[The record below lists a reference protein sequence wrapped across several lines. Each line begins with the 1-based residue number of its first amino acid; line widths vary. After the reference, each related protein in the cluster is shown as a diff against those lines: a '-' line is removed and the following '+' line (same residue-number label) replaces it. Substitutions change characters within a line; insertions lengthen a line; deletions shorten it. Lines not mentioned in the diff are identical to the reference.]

1 MKVVRSLSFTR
12 RNQKKAAASAPPGT
26 ADEQVD
32 ISKQPSVSAPGPE
45 GTALAAELAAAHQR
59 IAELEKQLGVTSAS
73 STTPSS
79 MASGSSAPPVPTS
92 PSPSPAPE
100 PAPPATGDTAGGWTA
115 KGWLLSL
122 APEVSD
128 VVASALR
135 VRADGVDEFAALRSL
150 SDADIGARL
159 KEGGLSGL
167 IPVVTAGVGQLRQ
180 QAAATG
186 AELNSKF
193 SGEQGTF
200 ELAFGS
206 TDTFYGG
213 LEVTPA
219 PRSPPPTPRS
229 STLAHTRPR

>member
-1 MKVVRSLSFTR
+1 MAALALPLAAGAGCAAVGCAVIARIR
-12 RNQKKAAASAPPGT
+12 RNQ
-26 ADEQVD
+26 
-32 ISKQPSVSAPGPE
+32 
-45 GTALAAELAAAHQR
+45 
-59 IAELEKQLGVTSAS
+59 
-73 STTPSS
+73 STERKDR
-79 MASGSSAPPVPTS
+79 
-92 PSPSPAPE
+92 PA
-100 PAPPATGDTAGGWTA
+100 GDTAGGWTA
-115 KGWLLSL
+115 KGWLRSL

-128 VVASALR
+128 VIATALR
-135 VRADGVDEFAALRSL
+135 VRADGADEFAALRSL

-229 STLAHTRPR
+229 SALAHPRLDSQRHRPR

>member
-1 MKVVRSLSFTR
+1 MLASAPKARPVGAPPAMMAARALLLAGAGCAAVGCAVIARIR
-12 RNQKKAAASAPPGT
+12 RNQSIERK
-26 ADEQVD
+26 DRD
-32 ISKQPSVSAPGPE
+32 C
-45 GTALAAELAAAHQR
+45 
-59 IAELEKQLGVTSAS
+59 
-73 STTPSS
+73 
-79 MASGSSAPPVPTS
+79 
-92 PSPSPAPE
+92 E
-100 PAPPATGDTAGGWTA
+100 PAGDTAGGWTA

-128 VVASALR
+128 VIATALR
-135 VRADGVDEFAALRSL
+135 VRADGADEFAALRSL

-213 LEVTPA
+213 LEVTA
-219 PRSPPPTPRS
+219 PPDPIRAKPC
-229 STLAHTRPR
+229 HRPLYPSGRR